1 MRSRTIHL
9 PAGEDPRETLR
20 QAATAEGRP
29 PGAVL
34 AFLPPDERLPGTLA
48 ALAAEWPESLR
59 FGCEAVTQFADAALT
74 TGGSVQLFW
83 FEAAEHGA
91 AVEVVAGTHA
101 DPPASEA
108 VADLAGRLAAAD
120 GALLIADGLR
130 FPAEHF
136 LNELRHGLNG
146 SVPMAAGGL
155 ASQSEPVARVGAR
168 VFVGTEV
175 FPSACLAVTFR
186 GVHLRIEVVRGW
198 TPASPVYIV
207 TRAEGHV
214 LREID
219 GAPAADWYRR
229 FFTIDGELAPLPESA
244 HRFPLI
250 LEGPGPERQGLYR
263 SLRFFDEPPGAVT
276 LWGEI
281 RTGDRVRLGIG
292 NEASL
297 VGVAAA
303 LAGTGTEAGTETK
316 ASAEAAILYSCVG
329 RQAVLGERAGEE
341 VAAIHHGLGGVSL
354 SGFFTFGEIGPAP
367 GGSLAF
373 YNHTAILVLLAEVPN
388 PAGHP

>member
-1 MRSRTIHL
+1 MRSRTLHL

-34 AFLPPDERLPGTLA
+34 AFLPPDERLSGTLA
-48 ALAAEWPESLR
+48 ALASEWPESLR
-59 FGCEAVTQFADAALT
+59 FGCEAVTQFADASLT

-83 FEAAEHGA
+83 FDAVEHGA
-91 AVEVVAGTHA
+91 AVEVISGTHEE
-101 DPPASEA
+101 PPTRQE
-108 VADLAGRLAAAD
+108 VAELAGRLAASD

-130 FPAEHF
+130 FPAEPF
-136 LNELRHGLNG
+136 LAELRHGLNG
-146 SVPMAAGGL
+146 SAPRAAGGL
-155 ASQSEPVARVGAR
+155 ASQSEPVARLGAR
-168 VFVGTEV
+168 VFLGTEI
-175 FPSACLAVTFR
+175 FPAACLAVTFR
-186 GVHLRIEVVRGW
+186 GIRLRIEVVRGW
-198 TPASPVYIV
+198 TPASPVYVV
-207 TRAEGHV
+207 TRAERHV

-219 GAPAADWYRR
+219 GEPAADWYRR

-303 LAGTGTEAGTETK
+303 LTPEEKTTE
-316 ASAEAAILYSCVG
+316 AEAAILYSCVG

-341 VAAIHHGLGGVSL
+341 VAAIHQRLGGVAL

-373 YNHTAILVLLAEVPN
+373 YNHTAILVLLAEIRDP
-388 PAGHP
+388 

>member
-1 MRSRTIHL
+1 LRSRTLHL
-9 PAGEDPRETLR
+9 PAGEDPGETLR

-34 AFLPPDERLPGTLA
+34 AFLPPDERLPDTLA
-48 ALAAEWPESLR
+48 ALAATWPESLR

-91 AVEVVAGTHA
+91 AVEVVAGTH
-101 DPPASEA
+101 DVPPAPEA
-108 VADLAGRLAAAD
+108 VAALAGRLAAAD
-120 GALLIADGLR
+120 GTLLIADGLR
-130 FPAEHF
+130 FPTEHF
-136 LNELRHGLNG
+136 LNELRHGLIQQELNG
-146 SVPMAAGGL
+146 AIPRAAGGL
-155 ASQSEPVARVGAR
+155 ASQSEPVTRIGAR

-175 FPSACLAVTFR
+175 FPAACLAVTFR
-186 GVHLRIEVVRGW
+186 GVHLRVEVVRGW
-198 TPASPVYIV
+198 TPASPVYTV

-263 SLRFFDEPPGAVT
+263 SLRFFDQPPGAVT
-276 LWGEI
+276 LWGEV

-292 NEASL
+292 NDVSL
-297 VGVAAA
+297 VGGAAA
-303 LAGTGTEAGTETK
+303 FPPEEDITG
-316 ASAEAAILYSCVG
+316 AEAAILFSCVG
-329 RQAVLGERAGEE
+329 RQAVLGERAGDE
-341 VAAIHHGLGGVSL
+341 VAAIHRRLDGVSL
-354 SGFFTFGEIGPAP
+354 SGFFTFGEIGPAA
-367 GGSLAF
+367 GGLAF
-373 YNHTAILVLLAEVPN
+373 YNHTAILVLLAEIRDP
-388 PAGHP
+388 

>member
-1 MRSRTIHL
+1 MQSRTLHL
-9 PAGEDPRETLR
+9 PAGEDPRQTLR

-34 AFLPPDERLPGTLA
+34 AFLPPDERLSDTLA

-59 FGCEAVTQFADAALT
+59 FGCEAVTQFADASLA

-83 FEAAEHGA
+83 FDAAENGA
-91 AVEVVAGTHA
+91 DVEVISGSHDA
-101 DPPASEA
+101 PPARQA

-130 FPAEHF
+130 FPAERF
-136 LNELRHGLNG
+136 LTELRHGLNG
-146 SVPMAAGGL
+146 SAPRAAGGL
-155 ASQSEPVARVGAR
+155 ASQSEPVARLGAR
-168 VFVGTEV
+168 VFLGTEV
-175 FPSACLAVTFR
+175 FPAACLAVTFR
-186 GVHLRIEVVRGW
+186 GVRLRIEVVRGW
-198 TPASPVYIV
+198 TPASPVYVV

-219 GAPAADWYRR
+219 GEPAADWYRR
-229 FFTIDGELAPLPESA
+229 FFTIDGELAPLPEAA

-250 LEGPGPERQGLYR
+250 LEGPAPERQGLYR
-263 SLRFFDEPPGAVT
+263 SLRFFDEPAGAVT

-303 LAGTGTEAGTETK
+303 LTEADAEAG
-316 ASAEAAILYSCVG
+316 AEAAILYSCVG
-329 RQAVLGERAGEE
+329 RQAVLGPRASEE
-341 VAAIHHGLGGVSL
+341 VAAIHRRLGGVAL

-373 YNHTAILVLLAEVPN
+373 YNHTAILVLLAEIRDP
-388 PAGHP
+388 